1 MVSLEVSWLLGSSP
15 ATSDA
20 VRLGDLFSAQN
31 AGRSIV
37 ENGQEGQAELLI
49 LAALPSS
56 KPWGVQW
63 LLELEYSWF
72 RWLHTPTLKVIS
84 YNYITSLYL
93 P

>member
-1 MVSLEVSWLLGSSP
+1 MIFIQLYIYSIYTCFCIMISLEVSWLLGSSP

-56 KPWGVQW
+56 KPWGVQ
-63 LLELEYSWF
+63 
-72 RWLHTPTLKVIS
+72 
-84 YNYITSLYL
+84 
-93 P
+93 